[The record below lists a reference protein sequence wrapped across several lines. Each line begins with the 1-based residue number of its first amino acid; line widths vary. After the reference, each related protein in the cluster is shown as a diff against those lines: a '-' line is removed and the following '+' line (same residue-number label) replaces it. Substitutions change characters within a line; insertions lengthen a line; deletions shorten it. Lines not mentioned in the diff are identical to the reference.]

1 MHYRLNGSVLSMK
14 TKLRIALFTDSYLEV
29 NGVANTSRQLAAQAM
44 RAEQPFLIIHAGPL
58 TGLTTEGCL
67 KRLILHRSQVGFPLD
82 ADLRFDLLIWR
93 YARRVIETL
102 MDFRPD
108 LIHLTGPSDIGLL
121 GALLAWQL
129 RIPVITSWHTNVHEY
144 ARQRLERFG
153 NRLGLKLPDHLGSFI
168 ERTSLI
174 PLGWFHRLGRILLTP
189 NVELSSQ
196 LGAICRRPTKL
207 MRRGVDTVLFSPA
220 KRDRSEEIFNIGYIG
235 RLTAE
240 KNVRSLVEIEQELV
254 KVGLQAFRFTI
265 VGTGS
270 EQEWLRQSMKRAIF
284 TGVLKGEELART
296 CANMDLFV
304 FPSTTDTFGN
314 VVLEAQ
320 ASGVPAIVSS
330 GGGPKY
336 IIADG
341 ETGFVAN
348 QTSDFT
354 RLICQLY
361 QQPGQREEMALAARR
376 HAEMMNWESI
386 FADLMEAYE
395 ETLMIG
401 EKHLG

>member
-1 MHYRLNGSVLSMK
+1 MR

-29 NGVANTSRQLAAQAM
+29 NGVANTSRHLAAQAM
-44 RAEQPFLIIHAGPL
+44 RMDQPFLVIHAGPL
-58 TGLTTEGCL
+58 TGLSTEGSL
-67 KRLILHRSQVGFPLD
+67 QRLILHRSRIGFRLD

-93 YARRVIETL
+93 HARRVIEVL
-102 MDFRPD
+102 SGFRPD

-121 GALLAWQL
+121 GALIAWQL
-129 RIPVITSWHTNVHEY
+129 KIPVITSWHTNIHEY
-144 ARQRLERFG
+144 ARQRLDRFC
-153 NRLGLKLPDHLGSFI
+153 NRLGLKLPDHLGWFI
-168 ERTSLI
+168 EEVSLV

-189 NVELSSQ
+189 NVELSSM
-196 LGAICRRPTKL
+196 LGERCRRPTRL
-207 MRRGVDTVLFSPA
+207 LQRGVDTVLFSPT
-220 KRDRSEEIFNIGYIG
+220 KRDRSEKILNIGFVG

-240 KNVRSLVEIEQELV
+240 KNVRCLAEIEQELI
-254 KVGLQAFRFTI
+254 KFGCQAFQFII

-270 EQEWLRQSMKRAIF
+270 ELDWLRQTMKKAVF
-284 TGVLKGEELART
+284 TGVLKGEALART

-341 ETGFVAN
+341 ETGFVAHRI
-348 QTSDFT
+348 SDFT
-354 RLICQLY
+354 RLIYQLY
-361 QQPGQREEMALAARR
+361 QQPGRREEMAQASRR
-376 HAEMMNWESI
+376 HAEKMNWESI

-395 ETLMIG
+395 ESLMIG
-401 EKHLG
+401 EKHHE